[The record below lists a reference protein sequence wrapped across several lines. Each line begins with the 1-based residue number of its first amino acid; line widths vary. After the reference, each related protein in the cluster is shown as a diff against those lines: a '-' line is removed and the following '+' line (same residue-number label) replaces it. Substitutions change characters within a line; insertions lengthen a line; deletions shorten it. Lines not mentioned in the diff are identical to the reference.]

1 MRVVGFQLAVPA
13 GWQAAAR
20 RQPSEMLGRHGNLVV
35 HAATVALP
43 SSRGDFGSDVAPLLG
58 PDDVF
63 CSLFEYDPTSTR
75 EVLFA
80 AKGLPVVRP
89 SDFQVGALQR
99 SRPGQSGA
107 QFFFHE
113 ADRAW
118 CLFAVL
124 GSHSRRQAG
133 AVRVNALVRGMR
145 IE

>member
-1 MRVVGFQLAVPA
+1 VRVVGFQLAVPA

-20 RQPSEMLGRHGNLVV
+20 RQPSEVPGQHGNLVV

-43 SSRGDFGSDVAPLLG
+43 PSRADFGSDVASLLG

-63 CSLFEYDPTSTR
+63 CSLFEYDRASTR

-80 AKGLPVVRP
+80 ARGLPVVRP
-89 SDFQVGALQR
+89 SDFRIGALQR

-107 QFFFHE
+107 QYFFSQ
-113 ADRAW
+113 AGRAW
-118 CLFAVL
+118 CLFAIL

-133 AVRVNALVRGMR
+133 AVRVNALVRGMS